1 VTPPSKP
8 GSPRKAGSKDFGG
21 ITSPKNAVLNACT
34 VKPFSRSAAFLL
46 AGILFCVHLAHTG
59 LACTVPVFRY
69 ALDRWAPD
77 RFQLKAP
84 AAHFQEEP
92 LASQLR
98 NLGSS
103 SPINLEAAS
112 APDIQEATLAFPNRQ
127 KDQTQPL
134 WKGAL
139 TPESFQQL
147 VDSPARKE
155 LFRRILAGDSA
166 VWVLIESGNVALD
179 DTAAELIQARL
190 RFLQNA
196 ATLPP
201 AAPNDDNDPSNRI
214 GPGPE
219 LKIQLSLIRIR
230 RDSPEENPFLHM
242 IAGPKGLEALPKD
255 QPAAAVVFGRGR
267 VLGIWNDLS
276 ESTIEEATL
285 FLLGACSCEVKNLNP
300 GWDLLS
306 STAWDTEL
314 EKADADRLRPVSSQ
328 DAPPKK
334 TESVMPQTVTF
345 SPTEPTAPVA
355 PATPATPATQP
366 ATLATSTP
374 AATAAGADTPAAP
387 QKAPESEEP
396 KPAPSAPRPDSD
408 QPTAKTTLASNKP
421 SVALIL
427 SSVAILLAVFAG
439 MRLRKKP

>member
-1 VTPPSKP
+1 M
-8 GSPRKAGSKDFGG
+8 DFGRF
-21 ITSPKNAVLNACT
+21 TAAKNAVLTTRT
-34 VKPFSRSAAFLL
+34 VKPFSRFAPSLL
-46 AGILFCVHLAHTG
+46 AGLVLCVLIAQTG

-92 LASQLR
+92 LATQLR

-103 SPINLEAAS
+103 SPLNLEAVANPE
-112 APDIQEATLAFPNRQ
+112 AQEATLSFPSRQ
-127 KDQTQPL
+127 KDQTQPV
-134 WKGAL
+134 WNGAL
-139 TPESFQQL
+139 TPDSFNQI
-147 VDSPARKE
+147 VDSPVRKE

-179 DTAAELIQARL
+179 DTAADLIQARL
-190 RFLQNA
+190 KFLQTA

-219 LKIQLSLIRIR
+219 LKIQLSLLRIR
-230 RDSPEENPFLHM
+230 RDQKEETPFLHM
-242 IAGPKGLEALPKD
+242 LAGPKGLDSLPKD
-255 QPAAAVVFGRGR
+255 QPSAAVVFGRGR
-267 VLGIWNDLS
+267 VLGVWSDLS

-306 STAWDTEL
+306 NTAWDSEL
-314 EKADADRLRPVSSQ
+314 EKADAERLRPVSST

-345 SPTEPTAPVA
+345 VPNDPSLPASTAPAPAGATATNPAPAQNTATLQPEPTSENPPVTRDSA
-355 PATPATPATQP
+355 KDLSQASSSHESKTVPGKSKSQP
-366 ATLATSTP
+366 APNRASLAFI
-374 AATAAGADTPAAP
+374 
-387 QKAPESEEP
+387 
-396 KPAPSAPRPDSD
+396 
-408 QPTAKTTLASNKP
+408 LI
-421 SVALIL
+421 SVAVLL
-427 SSVAILLAVFAG
+427 GVVAGI
-439 MRLRKKP
+439 RRRKKP

>member
-1 VTPPSKP
+1 M
-8 GSPRKAGSKDFGG
+8 DFGRF
-21 ITSPKNAVLNACT
+21 TAAKNAVLTART
-34 VKPFSRSAAFLL
+34 VKPFSRFAPSLL
-46 AGILFCVHLAHTG
+46 AGLVLCVLIAHTG

-92 LASQLR
+92 LATQLR

-103 SPINLEAAS
+103 SPLNLEAA
-112 APDIQEATLAFPNRQ
+112 ANPEAQEATLSFPSRQ
-127 KDQTQPL
+127 KDQTQAV
-134 WKGAL
+134 WNGAL
-139 TPESFQQL
+139 TPDSFNQI
-147 VDSPARKE
+147 VDSPVRKE

-179 DTAAELIQARL
+179 DTAADLIQARL
-190 RFLQNA
+190 KFLQNA

-219 LKIQLSLIRIR
+219 LKVQLSLLRIR
-230 RDSPEENPFLHM
+230 RDQSGETPFLHM
-242 IAGPKGLEALPKD
+242 LAGPKGLDSLPKD

-267 VLGIWNDLS
+267 VLGVWSDLS

-306 STAWDTEL
+306 NTAWDTEL
-314 EKADADRLRPVSSQ
+314 EKADADRLRPVSSK

-345 SPTEPTAPVA
+345 VPSVLSLPAS
-355 PATPATPATQP
+355 ATPAPTG
-366 ATLATSTP
+366 
-374 AATAAGADTPAAP
+374 ATAANPAPAQNAATLQPDPSSENPPVTRDSVKEHP
-387 QKAPESEEP
+387 QESSSPESKTVP
-396 KPAPSAPRPDSD
+396 GNSKPNP
-408 QPTAKTTLASNKP
+408 QPALNRASLAFILI
-421 SVALIL
+421 SVA
-427 SSVAILLAVFAG
+427 VLLGVVAG